1 MIRGV
6 VFDADAAEQIAR
18 RLRADGYSATVA
30 RERFAGEDDDED
42 HPWVVS
48 TDAPS
53 VALDLLLD
61 PYDGWLDEGAQ
72 DPAPVTPLDLPG
84 APVRRHRD

>member
-18 RLRADGYSATVA
+18 RLRSDGYFATVT

-53 VALDLLLD
+53 AALDLLLD
-61 PYDGWLDEGAQ
+61 PYDGWLDDGA
-72 DPAPVTPLDLPG
+72 DTPTAVTPLDLPD
-84 APVRRHRD
+84 APRRRHRE